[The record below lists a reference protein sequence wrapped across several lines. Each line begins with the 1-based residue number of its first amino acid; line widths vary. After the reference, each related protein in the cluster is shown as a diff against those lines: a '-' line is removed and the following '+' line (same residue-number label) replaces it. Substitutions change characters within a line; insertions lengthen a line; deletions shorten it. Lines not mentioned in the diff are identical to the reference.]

1 MWAATD
7 DAPHKKC
14 TRTEHSHLSEIF
26 DLSRPRGRNEVK
38 IFYEHEEIFRCL
50 PPLTSHIIPRSKEK
64 EEQDD
69 PNKLS
74 ILLRIVGQL

>member
-7 DAPHKKC
+7 DAPHKNA
-14 TRTEHSHLSEIF
+14 RVPSIRIF
-26 DLSRPRGRNEVK
+26 RGYLSRPRGRNEVK
-38 IFYEHEEIFRCL
+38 ILYEHEEIFRCL